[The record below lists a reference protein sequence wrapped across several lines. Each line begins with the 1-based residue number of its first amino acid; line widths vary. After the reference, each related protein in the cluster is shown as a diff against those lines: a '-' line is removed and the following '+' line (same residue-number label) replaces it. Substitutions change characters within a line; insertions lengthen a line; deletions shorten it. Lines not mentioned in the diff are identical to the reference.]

1 MSRREVLRGI
11 GILSLFTLASCTPVK
26 YVLNSHPS
34 KYNDKSSLDATLRTF
49 VVTVLPGAPI
59 DDPNLVR
66 IYTDDYYPF
75 AEYASFFANDLDS
88 RASNLYSKT
97 FVALT
102 DVQRTAVIQD
112 GLQADKTMVR
122 LYKAAIY
129 MAKVSFFAGI
139 YDPSKGCPT
148 IEFYGENNGFDPDE
162 MYYSDAKRFM
172 AKEITFTGNYN

>member
-1 MSRREVLRGI
+1 MSRREVLRGL
-11 GILSLFTLASCTPVK
+11 GIVSLFALASCTPVK

-34 KYNDKSSLDATLRTF
+34 KYNDKGTLDSILCAF
-49 VVTVLPGAPI
+49 VITVLPGAPI

-88 RASNLYSKT
+88 RASDLYKKS
-97 FVALT
+97 FVALAAE
-102 DVQRTAVIQD
+102 QRTVVIQD

-139 YDPSKGCPT
+139 YDPSNGCPT

-162 MYYSDAKRFM
+162 MYYRDAKRFM
-172 AKEITFTGNYN
+172 AREITHTGNYN